1 MTPEEVL
8 DLQVKEFNKGN
19 ISFLMTLYEN
29 GACFA
34 SEPGQVVEDLKNIRQ
49 SLQSF
54 IDMRS
59 KLEAKVKRVF
69 QANDLTLLITEWS
82 INGTTFGKIYVLLKY
97 RSNILKALFII
108 ELDYFVFVHLE
119 IDLHYYCGWTV
130 YIKSKIFVFQF
141 LFRNENR
148 LSSNRVSHY
157 IFIGSLP
164 QYYTQAV
171 YTALAQE

>member
-1 MTPEEVL
+1 MSKIMTPEEVL

-59 KLEAKVKRVF
+59 KLEAKVKRVL
-69 QANDLTLLITEWS
+69 QANDLTLLITEMS
-82 INGTTFGKIYVLLKY
+82 INGTKPDGKSINLTGRGTV
-97 RSNILKALFII
+97 ILRRQSDGNWLMVKRILGGQIN
-108 ELDYFVFVHLE
+108 
-119 IDLHYYCGWTV
+119 
-130 YIKSKIFVFQF
+130 Q
-141 LFRNENR
+141 R
-148 LSSNRVSHY
+148 
-157 IFIGSLP
+157 
-164 QYYTQAV
+164 AV
-171 YTALAQE
+171 NNV

>member
-1 MTPEEVL
+1 MGTICYLCYEEWKCTLSKIMTPEGVL

-59 KLEAKVKRVF
+59 KLEAKVKRVL
-69 QANDLTLLITEWS
+69 QANDLTLLITEMS
-82 INGTTFGKIYVLLKY
+82 INGTKPDGKSINLTGRGTV
-97 RSNILKALFII
+97 ILRRQSDGNWLMVKRILGGQIN
-108 ELDYFVFVHLE
+108 
-119 IDLHYYCGWTV
+119 
-130 YIKSKIFVFQF
+130 Q
-141 LFRNENR
+141 R
-148 LSSNRVSHY
+148 
-157 IFIGSLP
+157 
-164 QYYTQAV
+164 AV
-171 YTALAQE
+171 NNV

>member
-1 MTPEEVL
+1 MSKIMTPEEVF

-19 ISFLMTLYEN
+19 MSFLMTLYEN

-59 KLEAKVKRVF
+59 KLEAKVKRVI

-82 INGTTFGKIYVLLKY
+82 INGTKPDGKSINLTGRGTV
-97 RSNILKALFII
+97 ILRRQSDGNWLMVI
-108 ELDYFVFVHLE
+108 ENPWGTD
-119 IDLHYYCGWTV
+119 
-130 YIKSKIFVFQF
+130 
-141 LFRNENR
+141 
-148 LSSNRVSHY
+148 
-157 IFIGSLP
+157 
-164 QYYTQAV
+164 
-171 YTALAQE
+171 